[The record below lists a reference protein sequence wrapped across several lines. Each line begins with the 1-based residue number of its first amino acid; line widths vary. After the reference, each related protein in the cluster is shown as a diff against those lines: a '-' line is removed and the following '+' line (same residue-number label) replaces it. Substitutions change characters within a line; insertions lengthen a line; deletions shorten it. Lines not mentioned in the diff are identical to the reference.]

1 MARNFARE
9 KRCLKRSM
17 KIMLTLCISFFV
29 FTSCGIPSYFYMYE
43 GSSGSS
49 SSYYNFTDGDEDNS
63 YELDFA
69 IELGGDSNSSVISIE
84 GPTLIYLYTIVPS
97 GTSDSDIE
105 EISDKFE
112 DEFSSEY
119 INNNTGRP
127 IPSSPDEVMSI
138 TYDSNTYNMYRFE
151 LYNDSTYLNSQGPS
165 YYGLTFN
172 QTLNDSG
179 DTEYDT
185 IFEFSFEEADDS
197 YFTIQLDQTED
208 TSGFNFAVTDNS
220 TVTSEISL
228 RDYNGELFQKNW
240 DGTTSGYENLESGN
254 DYKII
259 IYTAMN
265 VSNGYGFTNIF
276 WSTLHEVAEITSD

>member
-1 MARNFARE
+1 ME
-9 KRCLKRSM
+9 
-17 KIMLTLCISFFV
+17 
-29 FTSCGIPSYFYMYE
+29 E

-49 SSYYNFTDGDEDNS
+49 SSYYNFTDGDDDNS

-69 IELGGDSNSSVISIE
+69 IELGGDSNSSVDSIE

-97 GTSDSDIE
+97 GTIDSDVD

-127 IPSSPDEVMSI
+127 ITSSPDEVMDI
-138 TYDSNTYNMYRFE
+138 TYDSITYNMYRFD

-172 QTLNDSG
+172 QSLDDSG
-179 DTEYDT
+179 EIEYDT
-185 IFEFSFEEADDS
+185 IFDFSYEEEDDS
-197 YFTIQLDQTED
+197 SFTIQLDQTED
-208 TSGFNFAVTDNS
+208 TSGFNFAVTDYS

-240 DGTTSGYENLESGN
+240 DGTTSGYENLESGD
-254 DYKII
+254 DYQII

-265 VSNGYGFTNIF
+265 VSNGVGFTNIF
-276 WSTLHEVAEITSD
+276 WSTLHQVANISSDDT

>member
-1 MARNFARE
+1 
-9 KRCLKRSM
+9 
-17 KIMLTLCISFFV
+17 MLTLCISFFV
-29 FTSCGIPSYFYMYE
+29 FTSCGIPSYFYIYE

-49 SSYYNFTDGDEDNS
+49 SSYYNFTDGDDDNS

-97 GTSDSDIE
+97 GTSDSDVK

-119 INNNTGRP
+119 INNKTGRP

-138 TYDSNTYNMYRFE
+138 TYDSNTYNMYRFD

-172 QTLNDSG
+172 QTLNDSE

-185 IFEFSFEEADDS
+185 IFEFSYVKDDDDS
-197 YFTIQLDQTED
+197 YFTIQLDQTEV

-276 WSTLHEVAEITSD
+276 WGSLNEVARFSSKGT